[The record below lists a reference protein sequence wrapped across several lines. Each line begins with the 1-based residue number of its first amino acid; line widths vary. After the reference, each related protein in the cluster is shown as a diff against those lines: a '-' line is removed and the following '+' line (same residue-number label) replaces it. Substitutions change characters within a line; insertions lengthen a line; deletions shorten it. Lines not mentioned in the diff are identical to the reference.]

1 MSDRWFWAMVVVLAA
16 VGVILLI
23 GRQAG
28 ETHGDERHARK
39 AARDADDEIDYETLE
54 QAEREV
60 RDLDADAKPE
70 DGFAGDDWGPGTRK
84 PPVA

>member
-23 GRQAG
+23 GRRSG
-28 ETHGDERHARK
+28 ETRWDEGDARR

-54 QAEREV
+54 EAEREV

-84 PPVA
+84 PPSA

>member
-1 MSDRWFWAMVVVLAA
+1 MSDRWFWAMVAVLAV
-16 VGVILLI
+16 VGVILLV

-28 ETHGDERHARK
+28 ETHGDEGDARK
-39 AARDADDEIDYETLE
+39 AARGADDEIDYETLE

-84 PPVA
+84 PPAA

>member
-1 MSDRWFWAMVVVLAA
+1 MSDRWFWPMVAVLAV
-16 VGVILLI
+16 VGAILLI

-28 ETHGDERHARK
+28 ETHGNGRDARK

-70 DGFAGDDWGPGTRK
+70 DGFEGDDWGPGTRK
-84 PPVA
+84 PPIA

>member
-1 MSDRWFWAMVVVLAA
+1 MVVVLAA

-28 ETHGDERHARK
+28 ETHGDERGARK

>member
-1 MSDRWFWAMVVVLAA
+1 MVVVLAA

-28 ETHGDERHARK
+28 ETHGDERDARK

-60 RDLDADAKPE
+60 RDLDADATPE

>member
-1 MSDRWFWAMVVVLAA
+1 MSDRWFWALVVVLAV
-16 VGVILLI
+16 VGAILLI
-23 GRQAG
+23 GRRSG
-28 ETHGDERHARK
+28 ETRWDDPDARK
-39 AARDADDEIDYETLE
+39 AAHDAADEIDYETLE

-70 DGFAGDDWGPGTRK
+70 DGFEGDDWGPGTRK